1 MAVMN
6 RRVLSAVVG
15 ALALACSVAARAEN
29 TAERLSVPG
38 PLSFHGETFQL
49 AWASHPYPH
58 YYKQEYLPAG
68 QNSERYTAM
77 LLLDANMG
85 SDDVRALEKQTVAM
99 LEQRK
104 ATDALV
110 HYSEIQNRKTGE
122 IILDFIM
129 GSDDGDIVEWNAYRY
144 APWKGAGGKT
154 GVVLFGISRRAYGND
169 ASVFLA
175 ALKATR
181 PADLDALAAAA
192 MPAVAPKE

>member
-15 ALALACSVAARAEN
+15 AVALVCSMAARAEN
-29 TAERLSVPG
+29 AAERLSVPG

-68 QNSERYTAM
+68 QSSERYTAM
-77 LLLDANMG
+77 LLVDANLG
-85 SDDVRALEKQTVAM
+85 GNDVRALEKETVAM
-99 LEQRK
+99 LEKRK

-144 APWKGAGGKT
+144 APWKGADGKA
-154 GVVLFGISRRAYGND
+154 GVVLFGISRRAYGSD
-169 ASVFLA
+169 ATAFLA
-175 ALKATR
+175 GLKTAR
-181 PADLDALAAAA
+181 PADIDALAAAD
-192 MPAVAPKE
+192 MPAVAVKE